1 MNKHAKKKEG
11 IARLMELAG
20 TKKAGMTAACTLS
33 VLSSVFK
40 IIPFFTIYVIL
51 KKLIACY
58 SAGGSFTFS
67 AVSVPVI
74 LTAVSAVLYGICAYA
89 SAMLSHGAA
98 FDILYELRMKLMEK
112 MGRISSGYY
121 TANTQG
127 AIKKLLIEDVE
138 QIEIFIAHSMCEV
151 AAAIATPLFTIIVLF
166 IVDWRLT
173 LVSLLPI
180 ICSFVILGM
189 ALKKPDGAK
198 HQQNMADAKSRM
210 EGTIIEY
217 IHGMSVIK
225 IFGGTKNAFKRY
237 ETDLNGFTKAVHD
250 TAYYNANGMGLYY
263 AFFGAQVLFLL
274 PAAIIM
280 LNHAASYVD
289 VLPKILFFLV
299 VCAGLKEPLENMM
312 NVSIDSTKINV
323 GIQRIDAL
331 LAEPEIALV
340 GTGKQLTAY
349 DISFENVSFAYPGSG
364 TNACSEVSLCLPK
377 GSCNALVGPSG
388 GGKTTIAQLL
398 LHFYET
404 DSGTIRIGGTD
415 IREIPHEELVRHI
428 AYVFQDSFVFHDTIE
443 NNIRMGNTQASFEQV
458 KAAAIAA
465 NIHDTIEALPDGY
478 QTVVADNTGLSGG
491 EKQRIA
497 IARAILKDAPIII
510 LDEATAYADAENE
523 SKIQE
528 AFSRLSKSK
537 TVIMIAHRLKTIQNA
552 DQILVMNSGRLEASG
567 RHDEL
572 MQTCALYRDM
582 VAANERRDGWTMRK
596 EMQQNEA

>member
-1 MNKHAKKKEG
+1 MDKKPKKKEG

-20 TKKAGMTAACTLS
+20 TKKSGMTAACTLS
-33 VLSSVFK
+33 VLSSVCK
-40 IIPFFTIYVIL
+40 IVPYFTIYQIL
-51 KKLIACY
+51 QKMIQSYTA
-58 SAGGSFTFS
+58 SGGFSFAEVKTIVF
-67 AVSVPVI
+67 
-74 LTAVSAVLYGICAYA
+74 LTAASAVLYGVFAYA
-89 SAMLSHGAA
+89 SAMLSHEAA

-112 MGRISSGYY
+112 MGLISSGYY
-121 TANTQG
+121 TSNTQG

-151 AAAIATPLFTIIVLF
+151 ASAIAAPLLTIIVLF

-198 HQQNMADAKSRM
+198 HQENMADAKSKM

-237 ETDLNGFTKAVHD
+237 EKDLNNFTKSVHD

-263 AFFGAQVLFLL
+263 AFFGAQIFFLL
-274 PAAIIM
+274 PAVIIM
-280 LNHAASYVD
+280 LNHAASYAE

-299 VCAGLKEPLENMM
+299 ICAGLKEPLENMM

-323 GIQRIDAL
+323 GLKRIDEL
-331 LAEPEIALV
+331 LSEPEITLV
-340 GTGKQLTAY
+340 GTGQHLPGY

-364 TNACSEVSLCLPK
+364 TKACNGVSFRLPQ

-388 GGKTTIAQLL
+388 GGKSTIAQLL
-398 LHFYET
+398 LHFYEVN
-404 DSGTIRIGGTD
+404 SGEIRIGGVN
-415 IREIPHEELVRHI
+415 INEVRHSELVQHI

-443 NNIRMGNTQASFEQV
+443 NNIRMGNETATFEDV
-458 KAAAIAA
+458 KNAAKAA
-465 NIHDTIEALPDGY
+465 NIHETIMALPNGY

-497 IARAILKDAPIII
+497 IARAMLKNAPIIV

-523 SKIQE
+523 AVIQE
-528 AFSRLSKSK
+528 AFSRLSEGK
-537 TVIMIAHRLKTIQNA
+537 TVLMIAHRLRTIQNA
-552 DQILVMNSGRLEASG
+552 DNILVMNAGRLEAVG
-567 RHDEL
+567 RHEEL
-572 MQTCALYRDM
+572 MQSCALYRDM
-582 VAANERRDGWTMRK
+582 VTANERRDNWSLRK
-596 EMQQNEA
+596 GDME

>member
-1 MNKHAKKKEG
+1 MSKETKKKEG
-11 IARLMELAG
+11 AARLMELAG
-20 TKKAGMTAACTLS
+20 TKKSGLTAACTLS

-40 IIPFFTIYVIL
+40 TVPYFTIYEIL
-51 KKLIACY
+51 KRLIKSY
-58 SAGGSFTFS
+58 SSGSSFAFS
-67 AVSVPVI
+67 EVRTLVI
-74 LTAVSAVLYGICAYA
+74 LTAVSAVLYGVCAYA

-121 TANTQG
+121 TSNTQG
-127 AIKKLLIEDVE
+127 SIKKLLIEDVE

-151 AAAIATPLFTIIVLF
+151 AAAIATPLLTIIVLF

-180 ICSFVILGM
+180 ICSFVILAM

-198 HQQNMADAKSRM
+198 HQQNMADSKTKM

-225 IFGGTKNAFKRY
+225 IFGGTKNAFRRY
-237 ETDLNGFTKAVHD
+237 QTDLSNFTQAVHD

-274 PAAIIM
+274 PAAIVM
-280 LNHAASYVD
+280 LNHCESYAE

-299 VCAGLKEPLENMM
+299 ICAGLKEPLENMM

-323 GIQRIDAL
+323 GLKRIDAL
-331 LAEPEIALV
+331 LEEPEITLI
-340 GTGKQLTAY
+340 GEGKPLTKF
-349 DISFENVSFAYPGSG
+349 DIEFDGVSFAYPGSG
-364 TNACSEVSLCLPK
+364 IKACDRVSLSLPQ

-388 GGKTTIAQLL
+388 GGKSTVAQLL
-398 LHFYET
+398 LHFYEV
-404 DSGTIRIGGTD
+404 DEGAIKIGGVD
-415 IREIPHEELVRHI
+415 IREVTHSELVKNI
-428 AYVFQDSFVFHDTIE
+428 AYVFQDSFIFDDTIE
-443 NNIRMGNTQASFEQV
+443 NNIRMGNDTASFEEV
-458 KAAAIAA
+458 KAAAEAA
-465 NIHDTIEALPDGY
+465 NINETIEALPEGY
-478 QTVVADNTGLSGG
+478 KTVVADSIGLSGG

-497 IARAILKDAPIII
+497 IARAILKNAPIVV

-523 SKIQE
+523 ARIQE
-528 AFSRLSKSK
+528 AFSRLSKGK

-552 DQILVMNSGRLEASG
+552 DNILVMNEGRLEAMG
-567 RHDEL
+567 RHEEL
-572 MQTCALYRDM
+572 MEKCALYRSM
-582 VAANERRDGWTMRK
+582 VSANERRDSWTMRK
-596 EMQQNEA
+596 EERHD

>member
-1 MNKHAKKKEG
+1 MNKKPKKKEG

-20 TKKAGMTAACTLS
+20 TQKAGMTAACTLS
-33 VLSSVFK
+33 VLSSVCK
-40 IIPFFTIYVIL
+40 IVPFFTIYQIL
-51 KKLIACY
+51 KKLIQSY
-58 SAGGSFTFS
+58 TAGGRFAFAEVKTL
-67 AVSVPVI
+67 VI
-74 LTAVSAVLYGICAYA
+74 LTATSALLYGIFAYT

-121 TANTQG
+121 TSNTQG

-151 AAAIATPLFTIIVLF
+151 AAAIATPLLTIIVLF
-166 IVDWRLT
+166 LVDWRLT

-198 HQQNMADAKSRM
+198 HQQNMADAKAKM
-210 EGTIIEY
+210 EGTIVEY

-225 IFGGTKNAFKRY
+225 IFGGTKNAFKRF
-237 ETDLNGFTKAVHD
+237 ETDMNAFTKSVHD

-280 LNHAASYVD
+280 LNHAASYTE

-299 VCAGLKEPLENMM
+299 ICAGLKEPLENMM

-323 GIQRIDAL
+323 GLQRIDDL

-340 GTGKQLTAY
+340 GSGKQLMAY

-364 TNACSEVSLCLPK
+364 TNACDAVSFRLLQ

-388 GGKTTIAQLL
+388 SGKSTIAQLL
-398 LHFYET
+398 LHFYEV
-404 DSGTIRIGGTD
+404 DSGEIRIGGVNINEVT
-415 IREIPHEELVRHI
+415 HSELVKNI

-443 NNIRMGNTQASFEQV
+443 NNIRMGNDSATFDEV

-497 IARAILKDAPIII
+497 IARAMLKNATIIV

-523 SKIQE
+523 AKIQE
-528 AFSRLSKSK
+528 AFSRLSKGK
-537 TVIMIAHRLKTIQNA
+537 TVIMIAHRLKTVQNA
-552 DQILVMNSGRLEASG
+552 DNILVMNAGRLEAVG
-567 RHDEL
+567 KHDAL
-572 MQTCALYRDM
+572 MQSCALYRDM
-582 VAANERRDGWTMRK
+582 VTANERRDNWTMRK
-596 EMQQNEA
+596 GKQHEA

>member
-1 MNKHAKKKEG
+1 MNKQPKKKEG

-58 SAGGSFTFS
+58 SASGSFTFS
-67 AVSVPVI
+67 EVSVPVI
-74 LTAVSAVLYGICAYA
+74 LTAASAVLYGICAYA

-138 QIEIFIAHSMCEV
+138 QIEVFIAHSMCEV

-180 ICSFVILGM
+180 VCSFVILGM

-237 ETDLNGFTKAVHD
+237 ETDLNGFTKTVHD

-280 LNHAASYVD
+280 LNHAASYAD

-340 GTGKQLTAY
+340 GDGKQLTAY

-364 TNACSEVSLCLPK
+364 TNACSAVSLRLPQ

-404 DSGTIRIGGTD
+404 DCGTIRIGGTD

-443 NNIRMGNTQASFEQV
+443 NNIRMGNETATFEDV
-458 KAAAIAA
+458 KNAAKAAI
-465 NIHDTIEALPDGY
+465 IHDTIEALPDGY

-497 IARAILKDAPIII
+497 IARAILKDAPIVI
-510 LDEATAYADAENE
+510 LDEATAFADAENE

-528 AFSRLSKSK
+528 AFSRLSKGK

-552 DQILVMNSGRLEASG
+552 DQILVMNAGRLEASG

-572 MQTCALYRDM
+572 MKTCALYRDM
-582 VAANERRDGWTMRK
+582 VAANERRDGWTMRT
-596 EMQQNEA
+596 EGQRNEA

>member
-1 MNKHAKKKEG
+1 MSKEPKKKEG

-20 TKKAGMTAACTLS
+20 TKKAGLTAACTLS

-40 IIPFFTIYVIL
+40 IIPFFTIYCIL
-51 KKLIACY
+51 QEIIRQFSSGQGFSFGNVSHLVLI
-58 SAGGSFTFS
+58 
-67 AVSVPVI
+67 
-74 LTAVSAVLYGICAYA
+74 TAASAVLYGVCAYS

-121 TANTQG
+121 TSNTQG
-127 AIKKLLIEDVE
+127 SIKKLLIEDVE

-166 IVDWRLT
+166 TVDWRLT

-180 ICSFVILGM
+180 VFSFIILAA

-198 HQQNMADAKSRM
+198 HQKNMADCKAAM

-225 IFGGTKNAFKRY
+225 IFGGTKNAFKRF
-237 ETDLNGFTKAVHD
+237 ETDMNSFTKSVHD
-250 TAYYNANGMGLYY
+250 TAYYNANGMGMYY

-274 PAAIIM
+274 PASIIM
-280 LNHAASYVD
+280 LNNAENYYE

-299 VCAGLKEPLENMM
+299 ICAGLKEPLENMM

-323 GIQRIDAL
+323 GLKRIDDL
-331 LAEPEIALV
+331 LAEPETVLV
-340 GTGKQLTAY
+340 GNGKKLNSY
-349 DISFENVSFAYPGSG
+349 DIAFDNVSFTYPNSDVK
-364 TNACSEVSLCLPK
+364 ACDRVSFSLPQ

-388 GGKTTIAQLL
+388 GGKSTIAQLL
-398 LHFYET
+398 MHFYEI
-404 DSGTIRIGGTD
+404 DEGIIKIGDTD
-415 IREIPHEELVRHI
+415 ICEITRSELVNNI
-428 AYVFQDSFVFHDTIE
+428 AYVFQDSYLFNDTIE
-443 NNIRMGNTQASFEQV
+443 NNIRMGNKKASFDEV
-458 KAAAIAA
+458 RAAAEAA
-465 NIHDTIEALPDGY
+465 NISGTIEALPDGY
-478 QTVVADNTGLSGG
+478 NTIVSDSTGLSGG

-497 IARAILKDAPIII
+497 IARAILKNAPVIV

-523 SKIQE
+523 AKIQA
-528 AFSRLSKSK
+528 AFSRLSEGK

-552 DQILVMNSGRLEASG
+552 DNILVMNSGRLEAVG
-567 RHDEL
+567 THDEL
-572 MQTCALYRDM
+572 MENCSLYKDM
-582 VAANERRDGWTMRK
+582 VDANERRESWTMRK
-596 EMQQNEA
+596 EAVS